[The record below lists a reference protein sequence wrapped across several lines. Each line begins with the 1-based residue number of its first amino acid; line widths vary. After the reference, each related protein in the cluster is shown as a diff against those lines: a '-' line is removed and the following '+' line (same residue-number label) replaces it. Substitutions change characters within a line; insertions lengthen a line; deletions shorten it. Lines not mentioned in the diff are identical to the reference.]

1 MLVGPTMLRK
11 DVVRRGTLHAENE
24 SDVPANTTS
33 ASSYRCW
40 TDAHESS
47 PPHPPVACFA
57 VSLLARLFRHGR
69 LDLRMAWIR
78 EASEKQLPGRLVIEC
93 GV

>member
-1 MLVGPTMLRK
+1 VDVEPL
-11 DVVRRGTLHAENE
+11 VVRLVHAADAEI
-24 SDVPANTTS
+24 
-33 ASSYRCW
+33 ASVEHARRPD
-40 TDAHESS
+40 DA
-47 PPHPPVACFA
+47 VACFA